1 MSIKEQCIELKA
13 EGKSY
18 NEICKILHCSKST
31 VAYHLNSTTKTAAKD
46 RNNKKIKDWKYIF
59 IHKCSNFL
67 ARKKRTKSKK
77 TQCLDWNKAFRT
89 RVSEFRNRNKEK
101 GNEIIKYN
109 YKEVLD
115 YLKGTKVKCYLTGT
129 PIDLE
134 KDDYCFD
141 HIIPVSKGGTNEL
154 SNLGVTIPSANYAK
168 NNLSLEE
175 FFDLCKLV
183 LEYNGYQVIKK

>member
-1 MSIKEQCIELKA
+1 MGEFCSNISDIIEKGDPIQGQVISFNVNNSYIPLNFGWPLTYP
-13 EGKSY
+13 EKSY
-18 NEICKILHCSKST
+18 SG
-31 VAYHLNSTTKTAAKD
+31 
-46 RNNKKIKDWKYIF
+46 
-59 IHKCSNFL
+59 
-67 ARKKRTKSKK
+67 
-77 TQCLDWNKAFRT
+77 
-89 RVSEFRNRNKEK
+89 VSEFRNRNKEK